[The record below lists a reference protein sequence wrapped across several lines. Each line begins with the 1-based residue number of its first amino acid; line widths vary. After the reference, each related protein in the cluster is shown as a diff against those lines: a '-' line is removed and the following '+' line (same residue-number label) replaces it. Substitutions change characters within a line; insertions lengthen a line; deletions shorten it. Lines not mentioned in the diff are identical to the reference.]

1 MNDFV
6 KAVSYEKTLLKLD
19 TIWKDLNDVIESD
32 LTDNGK
38 DGLIGQILE
47 KSKDFLEDAID
58 EINAL

>member
-38 DGLIGQILE
+38 GGLIGQMME
-47 KSKDFLEDAID
+47 KSKDFVEDAID
-58 EINAL
+58 FINAL